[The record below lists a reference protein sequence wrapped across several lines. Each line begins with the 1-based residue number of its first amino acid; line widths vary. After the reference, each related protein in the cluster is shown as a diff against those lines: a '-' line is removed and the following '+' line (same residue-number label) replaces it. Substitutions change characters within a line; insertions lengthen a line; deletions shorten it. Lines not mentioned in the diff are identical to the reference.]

1 MKNRKKITKEPRK
14 IRYVPVISVLTIVIL
29 LLMTIGYSALQQIL
43 NINATASIDN
53 SEYSIVIK
61 SITASSTE
69 NGAYENS
76 TPTFNNTE
84 GAMYS
89 SLPNLNSSIIY
100 TIKIKNVGRTS
111 GVLDYTFVS
120 SDNSQV
126 KYKIGGINNGSILAA
141 GESVDVTVEFEYWDD
156 VTSINSNTVSSL
168 INFEFV
174 PYSDSYSNACTSS
187 WDGSSSSEPS
197 RRTVY
202 GVEYYEISNANEL
215 NWFTSTVNNGST
227 GINAILTNNIC
238 LNSQT
243 MSQIGA
249 SDYTG
254 TFDGQNRTI
263 EGFYTNRDTVLSK
276 TTTSFYVGL
285 FKKNSG
291 HITNLNIS
299 GSIYERLE
307 LTTGTS
313 NDYNAYDYVG
323 ALVSENNGKISNCSS
338 SVTVETRFTLRTTC
352 YVNRPTQEAY
362 VGGLVGVNGG
372 VITGSYNKGV
382 ISMAANNR
390 KNACNYDANQNGYFG
405 GITAKNSGY
414 ISDSYNNN
422 NLVVDGSVAGWGSYS
437 YLRVGGLVGDFTSGN
452 MKNSYNSGA
461 LSYSISVENR
471 GELKESSL
479 GGAVGLSS
487 GTLSNVY
494 YLDSVGYTGSGTSV
508 TANDLSNLNVSLGN
522 YYYKDSRSINGGYPI
537 LKWQR

>member
-43 NINATASIDN
+43 NINATASIG
-53 SEYSIVIK
+53 SPEYSIIIK
-61 SITASSTE
+61 SITALSTK

-120 SDNSQV
+120 SDNSQI

-197 RRTVY
+197 KRTVY

-249 SDYTG
+249 SDYAG

-263 EGFYTNRDTVLSK
+263 EGFYTNRNTVLSN

-313 NDYNAYDYVG
+313 TDYNAYDYVG

-338 SVTVETRFTLRTTC
+338 SVRVETRFTLRTTC

-382 ISMAANNR
+382 ISMSANNR

-422 NLVVDGSVAGWGSYS
+422 NLVVDGSVAAWGSYS
-437 YLRVGGLVGDFTSGN
+437 YFRVGGLVGDFTSGN

>member
-43 NINATASIDN
+43 NINATASID
-53 SEYSIVIK
+53 SPEYSIIIK

-197 RRTVY
+197 TRTVY

-263 EGFYTNRDTVLSK
+263 EGFYTNRDTLLERE
-276 TTTSFYVGL
+276 TTSFYVGL

-291 HITNLNIS
+291 HITNLNVN

-307 LTTGTS
+307 LTPATS
-313 NDYNAYDYVG
+313 TDYNAYDYVG
-323 ALVSENNGKISNCSS
+323 GIVSENVGKISNCSYS
-338 SVTVETRFTLRTTC
+338 GDIEGRFTLRTNC
-352 YVNRPTQEAY
+352 FINRPLYYAY
-362 VGGLVGVNGG
+362 LGGIAGINSG
-372 VITGSYNKGV
+372 VITGSYNKS
-382 ISMAANNR
+382 IILFNTTNR
-390 KNACNYDANQNGYFG
+390 RNACTYEAELHSRFG
-405 GITAKNSGY
+405 GITGQNTGY
-414 ISDSYNNN
+414 VSDSYNNGG
-422 NLVVDGSVAGWGSYS
+422 LTLTGSVAGSNKISYF
-437 YLRVGGLVGDFTSGN
+437 RFGGLIGDFVSGTL
-452 MKNSYNSGA
+452 KNSYNSA
-461 LSYSISVENR
+461 QLSYSITV
-471 GELKESSL
+471 ESSGEIQEELL
-479 GGAVGLSS
+479 GGAIGNSS

>member
-43 NINATASIDN
+43 NINATASIG
-53 SEYSIVIK
+53 SPEYSIIIK

-120 SDNSQV
+120 SDNSQI

-174 PYSDSYSNACTSS
+174 PYTDSYSNTCTSS

-249 SDYTG
+249 SDYAG

-263 EGFYTNRDTVLSK
+263 EGFYTNRDTLLERE
-276 TTTSFYVGL
+276 TTSFYVGL

-291 HITNLNIS
+291 HITNLNVN

-307 LTTGTS
+307 LTPATS
-313 NDYNAYDYVG
+313 TDYNAYDYVG
-323 ALVSENNGKISNCSS
+323 GIVSENVGKISNCSYS
-338 SVTVETRFTLRTTC
+338 GDIEGRFTLRTNC
-352 YVNRPTQEAY
+352 FINRPLYYAY
-362 VGGLVGVNGG
+362 LGGIAGINSG
-372 VITGSYNKGV
+372 VITGSYNKS
-382 ISMAANNR
+382 IILFNTTNR
-390 KNACNYDANQNGYFG
+390 RNACTYEAELHSRFGCITGQNTGYV
-405 GITAKNSGY
+405 
-414 ISDSYNNN
+414 SDSYNNGG
-422 NLVVDGSVAGWGSYS
+422 LTLTGSVAGFNKISYF
-437 YLRVGGLVGDFTSGN
+437 RFGGLIGDFVSGTL
-452 MKNSYNSGA
+452 KNSYNSA
-461 LSYSISVENR
+461 QLSYSITV
-471 GELKESSL
+471 ESSGEIQEELL
-479 GGAVGLSS
+479 GGAIGNSS

-522 YYYKDSRSINGGYPI
+522 YYYIDSRSINGGYPI